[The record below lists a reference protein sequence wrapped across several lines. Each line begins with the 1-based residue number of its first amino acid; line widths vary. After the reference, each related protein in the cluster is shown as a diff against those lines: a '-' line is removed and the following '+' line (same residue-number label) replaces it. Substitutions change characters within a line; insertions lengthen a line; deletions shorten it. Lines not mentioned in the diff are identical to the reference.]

1 MSRSEET
8 YTQYTAVDTTQ
19 AWKEYNTVGTIQ
31 SDQAVLA
38 MLQEVVDTIH
48 SLEKIYGT
56 TKSALVVRAMIA
68 DYHALSGIA
77 FHRNLDNPPCL

>member
-31 SDQAVLA
+31 SDQMVLT
-38 MLQEVVDTIH
+38 MLQEVIYTIQ
-48 SLEKIYGT
+48 SLEKIYGDV
-56 TKSALVVRAMIA
+56 KSALMVRAMIV
-68 DYHALSGIA
+68 DYQALHSIA
-77 FHRNLDNPPCL
+77 WHRNLDNPPTL